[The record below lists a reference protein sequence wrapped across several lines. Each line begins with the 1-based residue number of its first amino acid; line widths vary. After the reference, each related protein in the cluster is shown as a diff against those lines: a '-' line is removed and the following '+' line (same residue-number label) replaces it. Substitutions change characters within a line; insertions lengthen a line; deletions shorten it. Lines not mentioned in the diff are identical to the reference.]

1 MNKLHSCCARWKR
14 RRGIGKS
21 LYVLLSL
28 FICFWAEAQEPYR
41 QPLLK
46 AQDSLKASS
55 LSFERLLNTFMW
67 NGAVFYKRDFEGTEI
82 NFRQTASS
90 RLIRTEPRSIQD
102 ELIDTVDIGSRL
114 NEQWKFRA
122 QVLSIVLSD
131 NRAVNL
137 GKMAQHRGLMGF
149 QVLPTPEIIVNVLG
163 GYEFDSQESKKDE
176 GFSYLAEVAGK
187 NIPLQEFRA
196 SFNSRWMQTFLSPR
210 RPSSGNFEVALI
222 RDFGN
227 QTKNSTFIAYS
238 QQRREFYTAADAD
251 IQRIFQTTSN
261 IFRRDAEVLDIT
273 NQLDYKPSELL
284 RVSLW
289 GGVSNRT
296 IDRGLRYKNFG
307 NPSSVALDTRI
318 QELNLFGTFSAFYH
332 ITDGIQAETAIA
344 YQERD
349 ERHSIREEEGV
360 PLSIIDKQER
370 SERRLENISRR
381 TTILSR
387 LSTAITERDQLN
399 FAGSASILRYD
410 TPDTTNTD
418 DRDELLITLGLNGVH
433 QFGAHLQVSLDV
445 DVTLSHLVYLHRLQ
459 SASNNWNRII
469 RFSPTVEYVPNAW
482 FRTRNQAEV
491 LANYTIYDFEE
502 QGSFT
507 KSFSFRQASWIDTTT
522 ISITKLL
529 DINFVGGVRLYE
541 RGMLLWSEFKER
553 PQNYFAEQSY
563 WPKLMFFMGQEMKLG
578 VGYRFF
584 RQDRYRY
591 QQGEKQF
598 ERRLETS
605 GPTVT
610 LEWVGIGNQRF
621 SLDGWNETQ
630 TQDGQITRT
639 VPNLFLK
646 VSVAL

>member
-1 MNKLHSCCARWKR
+1 MKKLHSRCARGQHSK
-14 RRGIGKS
+14 GTES
-21 LYVLLSL
+21 LLYFLLSL
-28 FICFWAEAQEPYR
+28 FVCSVIEAQEPYR

-67 NGAVFYKRDFEGTEI
+67 NGAVFVKRDFNGTEI

-102 ELIDTVDIGSRL
+102 ELIDTVDIGLKL
-114 NEQWKFRA
+114 NEQWKLRA
-122 QVLSIVLSD
+122 QVFSIVLSD
-131 NRAVNL
+131 NRAVDL
-137 GKMAQHRGLMGF
+137 GKLAQHRGLVGF
-149 QVLPTPEIIVNVLG
+149 QVHPSPEVLVNVLG

-176 GFSYLAEVAGK
+176 GFSYLAEATGK

-227 QTKNSTFIAYS
+227 QTQDSIFIGYS
-238 QQRREFYTAADAD
+238 QQRREFYAVADAD
-251 IQRIFQTTSN
+251 VQRLFQTTSN
-261 IFRRDAEVLDIT
+261 IFRRDAEVFDIA
-273 NQLDYKPSELL
+273 NQLDYRPSELF

-289 GGVSNRT
+289 GGISNRT
-296 IDRGLRYKNFG
+296 IDRSLRYKNFG
-307 NPSSVALDTRI
+307 NPSSVTLDTRI
-318 QELNLFGTFSAFYH
+318 QELNLFGTFSAFYKFSEWME
-332 ITDGIQAETAIA
+332 TETAIA

-349 ERHSIREEEGV
+349 ERHSVREEEDV

-381 TTILSR
+381 TTIISKLN
-387 LSTAITERDQLN
+387 TTITDRDQLN

-410 TPDTTNTD
+410 TPDTTNID
-418 DRDELLITLGLNGVH
+418 DRDELLITLGVNGVH
-433 QFGAHLQVSLDV
+433 QFSEHLQISLDV

-459 SASNNWNRII
+459 SANNNWNRII
-469 RFSPTVEYVPNAW
+469 RFSPTVEYAPSAR

-529 DINFVGGVRLYE
+529 DVNFVGGVRLYQ
-541 RGMLLWSEFKER
+541 RGILLWSEFKER
-553 PQNYFAEQSY
+553 PQNYFTEQSY
-563 WPKLMFFMGQEMKLG
+563 WPKLMFSMSQAIKLG

-591 QQGEKQF
+591 QQGEKLF

-610 LEWVGIGNQRF
+610 LQWEGIGNQRF
-621 SLDGWNETQ
+621 SLEGWNETQ
-630 TQDGQITRT
+630 TQDGQVIRT